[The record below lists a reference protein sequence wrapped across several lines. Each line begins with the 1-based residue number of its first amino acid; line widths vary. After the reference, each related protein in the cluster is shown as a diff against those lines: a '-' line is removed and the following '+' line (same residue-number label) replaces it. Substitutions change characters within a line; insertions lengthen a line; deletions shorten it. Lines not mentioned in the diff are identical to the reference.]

1 MLLYSE
7 CTKRDFLN
15 FWSCFYHSELKNI
28 MSIFYALIAAA
39 CSNLQ
44 TPRTRRSPVQWCI
57 LMCLTDQKFAFFSE
71 LISSLQQDALNFS
84 KFTYFSLVFSPASK
98 KEAGQHSLDGWILLF
113 RSHAV
118 KSPRGTDNFFKGA
131 LPFYNAR
138 KFSTYVYY
146 TATKPNKPKNLLKL
160 FC

>member
-1 MLLYSE
+1 MLLYPE

-84 KFTYFSLVFSPASK
+84 KFTYFSLVFSPASEK
-98 KEAGQHSLDGWILLF
+98 KQGNTVWMD
-113 RSHAV
+113 
-118 KSPRGTDNFFKGA
+118 
-131 LPFYNAR
+131 
-138 KFSTYVYY
+138 KFSSSEVMLLKVREEQTIFSKELCLFIMLAKFSSYVYY